1 MADRLDIVLRGD
13 RGLVLAAIVAMSG
26 LAWGYILLGAGTDM
40 PALDMTAWP
49 TAAGSAMAAMAPAA
63 WTPGYALLMLIMWW
77 LMMVAMMLPSA
88 APMLLFHAAL
98 NRKQR
103 DSGSPH
109 VTTAIFALG
118 YLTVW
123 GGFSLVA
130 VGLQW
135 ALQHVAL
142 LSPAMVV
149 TSVALGGLLLV
160 AAGIWQLTP
169 LKHACLRHCRSPLAF
184 IMGRWRPGASGAW
197 RMGLEHGAFC
207 LGCCWVLMLL
217 LFYGGVM
224 NVYWIAGLSLI
235 VLAEKTF
242 PAAHWLGRMA
252 GILLVGWGVAV
263 IAADWLGN
271 LVGIYR

>member
-1 MADRLDIVLRGD
+1 MADGLQAVLRRD
-13 RGLVLAAIVAMSG
+13 RRLVLLAVAAMSG
-26 LAWGYILLGAGTDM
+26 LAWGYILVGAGTDM

-49 TAAGSAMAAMAPAA
+49 TAGNSAMALMAPAA
-63 WTPGYALLMLIMWW
+63 WTLGYALLMLVMWW

-98 NRKQR
+98 TRKQR
-103 DSGSPH
+103 ESGSPH
-109 VTTAIFALG
+109 VPTAVFAGG

-123 GGFSLVA
+123 GAFSLAAVA
-130 VGLQW
+130 LQW
-135 ALQHVAL
+135 ALERTAL
-142 LSPAMVV
+142 LSPVMAV

-184 IMGRWRPGASGAW
+184 VMGHWRPGMAGAW
-197 RMGLEHGAFC
+197 HMGVEHGAFC

-224 NVYWIAGLSLI
+224 NVYWIAALSLV
-235 VLAEKTF
+235 VLAEKTI
-242 PAAHWLGRMA
+242 PAAHWLAR
-252 GILLVGWGVAV
+252 
-263 IAADWLGN
+263 
-271 LVGIYR
+271 LVGIALIGWGAALLLGLLAGAAD